1 MSDFMSHEMEKA
13 IVNFAMD
20 FPTTQVCLEEGD
32 YKRIELRI
40 WDDGALTDIQ
50 KTFKLQDIGSV
61 LDYPE
66 LPQPDSIMGYD
77 IIGNYD
83 NYQRIMLSKKYDLI
97 LFTTGTSYSTTCT
110 FLVDN
115 DFLEKFSKKMKPIL
129 DNEEEYD
136 IFKGID
142 FKCKKNEYIEV
153 NTQSRRNNSN
163 DGENKIAIKRKVK
176 EDENLVFDPD
186 SEIYTV
192 MNDIMS
198 FFTDETKHLY
208 KKMDIEYKR
217 GIIIYGNPGN
227 GKSAMI
233 REIIRRMSK
242 INKILINPG
251 VMDVTRIL
259 SAIINKL
266 DKQKTIIIIEDIDS
280 LITPENRSAFLNILD
295 GVGVKSGIYFI
306 GTTNYPERIDPAF
319 MNRSG
324 RFDRSYNIGNPDAN
338 VRQEYFKSKNI
349 DKLLS
354 EFTVHQPKSKD
365 KKLSIIELF
374 TKHSDDLSMAN
385 LKEFM
390 IMTQYMLATK
400 KFNDI
405 ESALIESRRLLDE
418 AKKAIVYEGP
428 RPRMMKFP
436 PMKNRAVGMDYTS
449 DDDED

>member
-1 MSDFMSHEMEKA
+1 MADFMSHEMEKA

-40 WDDGALTDIQ
+40 WDDEALADIQ

-153 NTQSRRNNSN
+153 NTQQRRNNSD

-176 EDENLVFDPD
+176 ENENLVFDPD

-198 FFTDETKHLY
+198 FFTDETKNLY

-354 EFTVHQPKSKD
+354 EFTVHQVKSKD

-449 DDDED
+449 DDED